1 MEINEKRLEGAA
13 QRKEVYLMKKFITTV
28 IALTMLTVGISGC
41 TGNGNSSDNS
51 GSTNVSDSSDNSDN
65 SDSTPASGT
74 ADNSGSTSDNAS
86 GGTSEV
92 ELPDPNGRAAKMGA
106 AAMAADEWP
115 SMMDVTD
122 PELALNFFGI
132 DLSKCEDYYIS
143 NQLISAQL
151 NEVVIVKPAAGSE
164 DEIKAAV
171 DAHAEYIKNEGAF
184 YPDQEAS
191 AAGTV
196 TGTTEDGYL
205 YIIVHENGA
214 DIASAMLEAE

>member
-51 GSTNVSDSSDNSDN
+51 GSNSVSDSSGN
-65 SDSTPASGT
+65 SDSTPAGGT
-74 ADNSGSTSDNAS
+74 ADNSGGTSDNTS
-86 GGTSEV
+86 GGTSEAG
-92 ELPDPNGRAAKMGA
+92 LPDPNGRAAKMGA

-164 DEIKAAV
+164 DEIKAAI
-171 DAHAEYIKNEGAF
+171 DAHAEYIKNEGAL

>member
-1 MEINEKRLEGAA
+1 
-13 QRKEVYLMKKFITTV
+13 MKKFITAI
-28 IALTMLTVGISGC
+28 IALTMLTAAISGC
-41 TGNGNSSDNS
+41 TDNGNSSDSS
-51 GSTNVSDSSDNSDN
+51 GSTNVSDSSDNSNSSNSTDDSDN
-65 SDSTPASGT
+65 SDNSDTSGT
-74 ADNSGSTSDNAS
+74 ADNSGNTSDNAS
-86 GGTSEV
+86 GGTSET
-92 ELPDPNGRAAKMGA
+92 EFDLPDPNGRAAKMGA

-115 SMMDVTD
+115 SMMDVVD
-122 PELALNFFGI
+122 PELASAFFGI
-132 DLSKCEDYYIS
+132 DLSKCEDYYLS

-151 NEVVIVKPAAGSE
+151 NEVIIVKPAAGSE

-205 YIIVHENGA
+205 YIIVHANGA
-214 DIASAMLEAE
+214 DIAAAMLAAE

>member
-1 MEINEKRLEGAA
+1 MKKRLEGAEK
-13 QRKEVYLMKKFITTV
+13 RKEVYLMKKIITTV
-28 IALTMLTVGISGC
+28 IALAMLTVGISGC
-41 TGNGNSSDNS
+41 TGNGNSSDSS
-51 GSTNVSDSSDNSDN
+51 GSNSVSDSSGN

-74 ADNSGSTSDNAS
+74 ADNSGGTSDNAS
-86 GGTSEV
+86 GGTSEA

-164 DEIKAAV
+164 DEIKAAI